1 MNSVSMNTIALYDK
15 DFDTQ
20 KTKLMS
26 LKHVIN
32 IESEKCNNI
41 YNNFLNS

>member
-20 KTKLMS
+20 KTNLMQ

-32 IESEKCNNI
+32 IEAENCNNI